1 MIACAHGTSSPLG
14 AAEVN
19 ALRDGIAALRP
30 GLDVREAYVDVQQ
43 PDLVDVVASLPEGP
57 EGETAV
63 VVPLLLSVG
72 YHVKVDIAR
81 AVRSRPGSLAAAP
94 LGPDPR
100 LAALLDQRLREAG
113 VAENDAV
120 VLAAAGSSNP
130 NASLNVEELAEQLR
144 ALRPNRIVPAYG
156 ASAKP
161 SVPDA
166 VAMLREEAAGG
177 AGAGESDGAVDAG
190 AGEAGAGES
199 AGAVNDGGRVV
210 IASYLLAPGYFHD
223 QLAKAGAD
231 IVTAPLLPS
240 PVLAEIALERYDA
253 ALASAAA
260 VATAEGA
267 PATAEDA
274 PATAEDAPAGV
285 PAAKPAAATP
295 AGAPAGTPAA
305 TPETKPATTSTPS
318 QTASEAGSP
327 DAQPRG
333 FFKAVRRFMTKY
345 FPR

>member
-1 MIACAHGTSSPLG
+1 MNSPIMIACAHGTSNAQG

-19 ALRDGIAALRP
+19 ALRDAIAALRP

-43 PDLVDVVASLPEGP
+43 PDLVDVVAGLPEVPGAGGVAGP
-57 EGETAV
+57 APSAV

-81 AVRSRPGSLAAAP
+81 AVKSRPGTLAAAP

-113 VAENDAV
+113 VTDNDAI

-130 NASLNVEELAEQLR
+130 NAALSVEKLAEQLG
-144 ALRPNRIVPAYG
+144 ALRSNRIEPAYG

-161 SVPDA
+161 SVPEA

-177 AGAGESDGAVDAG
+177 AGAGESAGAVDL
-190 AGEAGAGES
+190 
-199 AGAVNDGGRVV
+199 GGRVV

-231 IVTAPLLPS
+231 LVTAPLLPS
-240 PVLAEIALERYDA
+240 PVLAEIALERFDA
-253 ALASAAA
+253 ALAAHTAAA
-260 VATAEGA
+260 
-267 PATAEDA
+267 
-274 PATAEDAPAGV
+274 
-285 PAAKPAAATP
+285 
-295 AGAPAGTPAA
+295 
-305 TPETKPATTSTPS
+305 
-318 QTASEAGSP
+318 
-327 DAQPRG
+327 
-333 FFKAVRRFMTKY
+333 
-345 FPR
+345 

>member
-1 MIACAHGTSSPLG
+1 MNSPVMIACAHGTSSTQG

-43 PDLVDVVASLPEGP
+43 PDLVDVVAGLPA
-57 EGETAV
+57 GESAV

-81 AVRSRPGSLAAAP
+81 AVKSRPGSAAAAP

-113 VAENDAV
+113 VTDRDV
-120 VLAAAGSSNP
+120 IVLAAAGSSNP
-130 NASLNVEELAEQLR
+130 KAAVSVQELLAQLQE
-144 ALRPNRIVPAYG
+144 LRPNRMVAAYG

-166 VAMLREEAAGG
+166 VAMLREELEGG
-177 AGAGESDGAVDAG
+177 
-190 AGEAGAGES
+190 AGAGES
-199 AGAVNDGGRVV
+199 AGAVDVGGRVV
-210 IASYLLAPGYFHD
+210 IASYLLAPGFFHD

-231 IVTAPLLPS
+231 VVTEPLLPS

-253 ALASAAA
+253 AVAKAREAAASA
-260 VATAEGA
+260 
-267 PATAEDA
+267 
-274 PATAEDAPAGV
+274 
-285 PAAKPAAATP
+285 P
-295 AGAPAGTPAA
+295 AGAPANAPTEAPTGALAAPPAD
-305 TPETKPATTSTPS
+305 TQEV
-318 QTASEAGSP
+318 
-327 DAQPRG
+327 G
-333 FFKAVRRFMTKY
+333 FFKAVRRFVTKY

>member
-1 MIACAHGTSSPLG
+1 MIACAHGTSNAQG

-19 ALRDGIAALRP
+19 ALRYAIAELRP

-43 PDLVDVVASLPEGP
+43 PDLVDVMAGLPRDPDGGSAAAS
-57 EGETAV
+57 AV

-81 AVRSRPGSLAAAP
+81 AVKSRPGSVAAAP

-113 VAENDAV
+113 VTDNDFV

-130 NASLNVEELAEQLR
+130 NAAISVEKLTEQLR
-144 ALRPNRIVPAYG
+144 ALRPNRIEPAYG

-161 SVPDA
+161 SVPEA

-177 AGAGESDGAVDAG
+177 AGAGESAGAVDM
-190 AGEAGAGES
+190 
-199 AGAVNDGGRVV
+199 GGRVV

-231 IVTAPLLPS
+231 LVTAPLLPS
-240 PVLAEIALERYDA
+240 PVLAEIALERFDA
-253 ALASAAA
+253 AVAARAAA
-260 VATAEGA
+260 VAAEPAA
-267 PATAEDA
+267 P
-274 PATAEDAPAGV
+274 V
-285 PAAKPAAATP
+285 PAKA
-295 AGAPAGTPAA
+295 
-305 TPETKPATTSTPS
+305 
-318 QTASEAGSP
+318 ASEA
-327 DAQPRG
+327 QPAG
-333 FFKAVRRFMTKY
+333 PFKALRRFMTKY

>member
-1 MIACAHGTSSPLG
+1 MNSPIMIACAHGTSSVQG

-19 ALRDGIAALRP
+19 ALRDAIAALRP

-43 PDLVDVVASLPEGP
+43 PDLVDVVAGLPEG
-57 EGETAV
+57 ESAV

-81 AVRSRPGSLAAAP
+81 AVKSRPGSLAAAP

-113 VAENDAV
+113 VTDRDSI

-130 NASLNVEELAEQLR
+130 NAAVSVEELAGQLGE
-144 ALRPNRIVPAYG
+144 LRSNRIVPAYG

-166 VAMLREEAAGG
+166 VAMLREEAEGG
-177 AGAGESDGAVDAG
+177 
-190 AGEAGAGES
+190 AGAGES
-199 AGAVNDGGRVV
+199 AGAVDLGGRVV
-210 IASYLLAPGYFHD
+210 VASYLLAPGYFHD

-231 IVTAPLLPS
+231 LVTEPLLPS

-253 ALASAAA
+253 A
-260 VATAEGA
+260 VAKGR
-267 PATAEDA
+267 EDA
-274 PATAEDAPAGV
+274 E
-285 PAAKPAAATP
+285 AAK
-295 AGAPAGTPAA
+295 
-305 TPETKPATTSTPS
+305 
-318 QTASEAGSP
+318 
-327 DAQPRG
+327 
-333 FFKAVRRFMTKY
+333 
-345 FPR
+345 

>member
-1 MIACAHGTSSPLG
+1 MNSPIMIACAHGTSNTQG

-19 ALRDGIAALRP
+19 ALRAAIAELRP

-43 PDLVDVVASLPEGP
+43 PDLVDVVAGLPEG
-57 EGETAV
+57 ESAV

-81 AVRSRPGSLAAAP
+81 AVKSRPGSAAAAP

-113 VAENDAV
+113 VTDNDV
-120 VLAAAGSSNP
+120 IVLAAAGSSNP
-130 NASLNVEELAEQLR
+130 NAAKSVEELLGQLQQLR
-144 ALRPNRIVPAYG
+144 SNRMVAAYG
-156 ASAKP
+156 ASAEP

-166 VAMLREEAAGG
+166 VAMLREELVGG
-177 AGAGESDGAVDAG
+177 
-190 AGEAGAGES
+190 AGAGES
-199 AGAVNDGGRVV
+199 AGAVDVGGRVV

-231 IVTAPLLPS
+231 LVTEPLLPS

-253 ALASAAA
+253 AVAKAAEAAA
-260 VATAEGA
+260 AAPTSA
-267 PATAEDA
+267 PATGAESE
-274 PATAEDAPAGV
+274 PRPE
-285 PAAKPAAATP
+285 AA
-295 AGAPAGTPAA
+295 
-305 TPETKPATTSTPS
+305 
-318 QTASEAGSP
+318 
-327 DAQPRG
+327 DAQQG
-333 FFKAVRRFMTKY
+333 GVIKAVRRFVTKY

>member
-1 MIACAHGTSSPLG
+1 MNSPIMIACAHGTSNAQG

-19 ALRDGIAALRP
+19 ALRDAIAALRP

-43 PDLVDVVASLPEGP
+43 PDLVDVVAGLPGAPGAKAPGEGAP
-57 EGETAV
+57 GGGAPGGGGEDAADGGPVASAV

-81 AVRSRPGSLAAAP
+81 AVKSRPGTLAAAP

-113 VAENDAV
+113 VTDNDAI

-130 NASLNVEELAEQLR
+130 NAAVSVEKLAGQLG
-144 ALRPNRIVPAYG
+144 ALRSNRIVAAYG

-161 SVPDA
+161 SVPEA

-177 AGAGESDGAVDAG
+177 AGAGESAGAVDL
-190 AGEAGAGES
+190 
-199 AGAVNDGGRVV
+199 GGRVV
-210 IASYLLAPGYFHD
+210 VASYLLAPGFFHD

-231 IVTAPLLPS
+231 LVTAPLLPS

-253 ALASAAA
+253 ALAAHTAAA
-260 VATAEGA
+260 
-267 PATAEDA
+267 
-274 PATAEDAPAGV
+274 
-285 PAAKPAAATP
+285 
-295 AGAPAGTPAA
+295 
-305 TPETKPATTSTPS
+305 
-318 QTASEAGSP
+318 
-327 DAQPRG
+327 
-333 FFKAVRRFMTKY
+333 
-345 FPR
+345 